1 MDCTGGGLYFGI
13 RGGGGGG
20 GGGGEV
26 GEGVEEVEL
35 VLGYVVRLVLCCAKW
50 EGKFFVTF

>member
-1 MDCTGGGLYFGI
+1 MDCTGVVLYFGI
-13 RGGGGGG
+13 R
-20 GGGGEV
+20 

-50 EGKFFVTF
+50 EGKFFVTFYPDVG

>member
-1 MDCTGGGLYFGI
+1 MDCTGVLLCFGI
-13 RGGGGGG
+13 RGGGNVV
-20 GGGGEV
+20 EV
-26 GEGVEEVEL
+26 VEEVEL

>member
-1 MDCTGGGLYFGI
+1 MDCTGVVLYFGI
-13 RGGGGGG
+13 RGGGGRNV
-20 GGGGEV
+20 GEV
-26 GEGVEEVEL
+26 VEEVEL

>member
-1 MDCTGGGLYFGI
+1 MV
-13 RGGGGGG
+13 
-20 GGGGEV
+20 EV
-26 GEGVEEVEL
+26 VEEVEL